1 MKTGTKLFV
10 VLFVFLAVVASVYW
24 FLAYERAGATL
35 LASAALMFAVLVGYG
50 ARRGVFRQRE
60 ADADSSDRSDATP
73 ADAAGETVGSFPL
86 SSAWPLVFAL
96 GAVLAGASLIFGM
109 LLLPV
114 GLALI
119 SIAVLGLMRE
129 SRS

>member
-1 MKTGTKLFV
+1 VKTGTKLFV
-10 VLFVFLAVVASVYW
+10 LLLVFFAAVASVYW
-24 FLAYERAGATL
+24 FVAYERAGATL
-35 LASAALMFAVLVGYG
+35 LASAALMFAILAGYG
-50 ARRGVFRQRE
+50 ARRGVFRPRE
-60 ADADSSDRSDATP
+60 ADADPSDRSDARP

-86 SSAWPLVFAL
+86 SSAWPPVFAL
-96 GAVLAGASLIFGM
+96 GALLAGASLIFGM